1 MVAATVTSKQD
12 AMDYITWTY
21 FFRRLVL
28 NPSFYGLEDVN
39 HDSINSFLSN
49 LVERSVLDLEASYCL
64 EIGEDNSSL
73 TPTTLGTSLFLPASS
88 AHSALRIRTC

>member
-1 MVAATVTSKQD
+1 M
-12 AMDYITWTY
+12 
-21 FFRRLVL
+21 
-28 NPSFYGLEDVN
+28 N

-73 TPTTLGTSLFLPASS
+73 TPTTLGMNMNASKS
-88 AHSALRIRTC
+88 SEDRFMETREE

>member
-1 MVAATVTSKQD
+1 MTSKQD

-28 NPSFYGLEDVN
+28 NPSFYGLEDTS

-64 EIGEDNSSL
+64 EIGNDETSL
-73 TPTTLGTSLFLPASS
+73 TPTTLGKSSWFL
-88 AHSALRIRTC
+88 R